1 MQIDNEQANTEVCKN
16 MAVCFLL
23 LESRFSLVLE
33 YSESIAC
40 EIRWSKVIRNVKTV
54 KRK

>member
-23 LESRFSLVLE
+23 LESRIFQL
-33 YSESIAC
+33 
-40 EIRWSKVIRNVKTV
+40 
-54 KRK
+54 